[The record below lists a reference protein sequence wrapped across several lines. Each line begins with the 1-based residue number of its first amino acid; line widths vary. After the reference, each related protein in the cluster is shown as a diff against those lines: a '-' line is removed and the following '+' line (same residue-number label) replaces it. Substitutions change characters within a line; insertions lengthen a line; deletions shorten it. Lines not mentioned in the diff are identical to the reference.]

1 MFRID
6 PFTSADLP
14 ALRRMMN
21 DYLLEYDQHADTSQ
35 YWDDEYFA
43 ACLAELAAGSMVIFL
58 SRIQDGSNE
67 PAAFAIARIEPYWY
81 RRSMFMGIVEE
92 FYVAP
97 AHRRAGLGRALASR
111 TFDELRARGAS
122 MITASV
128 LQQNLPAL
136 LFWQH
141 IGLTIEAYRLFRPA
155 D

>member
-43 ACLAELAAGSMVIFL
+43 ACLAEIAAGSMVIYL
-58 SRIQDGSNE
+58 TRIQDGGDE
-67 PAAFAIARIEPYWY
+67 PIAFAIARIEPYWY
-81 RRSMFMGIVEE
+81 RRSMFMGTVEE
-92 FYVAP
+92 FYVTP
-97 AHRRAGLGRALASR
+97 AHRRAGLGRALATH
-111 TFDELRARGAS
+111 TFGELRARGAS
-122 MITASV
+122 VITASV

-141 IGLTIEAYRLFRPA
+141 MGLTIEAYRLFRPA
-155 D
+155 H